1 MVIDSGFRCHLTTF
15 TRATA
20 SAPSVFVTKLR
31 KHLKTRRVTK
41 VSQVGTDRIL
51 EFEFSDGLY
60 KLYLEFFAAGN
71 VILTDGE
78 NNILTLLRIV
88 PPGEG
93 QEEQRV
99 GLKYELD
106 KRQNYNGIPELTKER
121 VKGALEK
128 AVVREKEREAQVI
141 GAEGKNRKKKNDAL
155 RKALAV
161 SISEFPPML
170 VDHAMRITGF
180 DSALKPAEVL
190 ENDELLE
197 GLIEALKEAQRTI
210 EEIISKETATGYII
224 AKKGSKEI
232 DTTFSEEEQK
242 EQERQN
248 LLYDDFHPF
257 KPRQFE
263 DDPACVFLPFEGF
276 NNTVDEFFSSIE
288 GQKLESRL
296 HERENTA
303 RKKLEAAKMDQ
314 QKRLGGL
321 QEIQTLNERKA
332 EAVMGNVE
340 RVQEA
345 MDAINGLIAQG
356 IDWHEIGLLI
366 EMEQKRRNPVAQMIK
381 LPLKLQENTVT
392 LLLDEQTFTEESDDE
407 GDQTESEASSS
418 ESEISENEE
427 PQKGKQKTR
436 PVKAEDKRLQID
448 INLSLTPWANANS
461 YFDHRKSAIEKEKK
475 TLVSATKALKSTEQK
490 VMQDL
495 KKNLNKEKVVLR
507 PIRKMMWFEKFTW
520 FVSSDGYL
528 VIGGRDAQQ
537 NEILYKK
544 YLRKGDVY
552 VHADLNG
559 ASSIV
564 IRNKLTSADAPIPPS
579 TLSQAGTLAVA
590 SSSAWDSKAGMS
602 AWWVNADQVSKSAPT
617 GEFLPTG
624 SFMVRGK
631 KNFLPPA
638 QLVLGFG
645 ILWMISEDSKKNH
658 LKHRLGEAGTE
669 SGAATSKSEQEE
681 QGEES
686 DHEGPNASDEDIEE
700 ETQADPDQE
709 NEAEKKPSGDGKDS
723 DSESEDAPPANALQT
738 LSLDSKDTK
747 ENKKEGQEDD
757 EEAEELDHTPEIAEA
772 EDEWPEDNHKSQGG
786 KNSKNH
792 QRPPPAEPKAK
803 PANILPRGKRSKAKK
818 AAAKYALQDEEDRLA
833 AQSLIGASSGKA
845 KADAER
851 EKKEQE
857 AKEFEF
863 NRERRKR
870 QHLRTQEEVAK
881 TEAARRKMLEG
892 GATGAEGEEDGE
904 GHDDG
909 LVEEESK
916 LLEGLVGTLLP
927 GDEVLGAVCTCAP
940 WPALGRVKYKV
951 KLQPGTVKKGKAVKE
966 ILGRWAADINGKYL
980 DEKAMDLEKVWPREL
995 ELIRGLRAEEVNGVV
1010 PVKLLKIVQSG
1021 GVVKKGGAAKNGGK
1035 KGGRGRGSKK

>member
-15 TRATA
+15 TRTTA
-20 SAPSVFVTKLR
+20 AAPSVFVTKLR

-71 VILTDGE
+71 IILTDKD

-106 KRQNYNGIPELTKER
+106 KRQNYNGIPKLTKER

-128 AVVREKEREAQVI
+128 AVAREKEKEAQVI
-141 GAEGKNRKKKNDAL
+141 GAGRKNRKKKDDAL

-161 SISEFPPML
+161 GIPEFPPML
-170 VDHAMRITGF
+170 VDHSMLVTGF
-180 DSALKPAEVL
+180 NSALKPAEVL
-190 ENDELLE
+190 GSEELLE
-197 GLIEALKEAQRTI
+197 GVMKALEESRRTI
-210 EEIISKETATGYII
+210 EEITSKDTGDGYII
-224 AKKGSKEI
+224 AKKGSKEV
-232 DTTFSEEEQK
+232 DASLPEEEQK

-263 DDPACVFLPFEGF
+263 DNPECIFLPFEGF

-296 HERENTA
+296 HERETA
-303 RKKLEAAKMDQ
+303 AKRKLEAAKMDQ

-345 MDAINGLIAQG
+345 MDAVNGLIAQG

-366 EMEQKRRNPVAQMIK
+366 EMEQRKKNPVAQMIE

-392 LLLDEQTFTEESDDE
+392 ILLDEATFDEDSDNDGDE
-407 GDQTESEASSS
+407 TESEASSS
-418 ESEISENEE
+418 ESESEEE
-427 PQKGKQKTR
+427 EEAQQKGKQKTR
-436 PVKAEDKRLQID
+436 PKQEDKRLQID
-448 INLSLTPWANANS
+448 INLSMTPWANANN
-461 YFDHRKSAIEKEKK
+461 YFDHRKAAIEKEQK
-475 TLVSATKALKSTEQK
+475 TKISATKALKSTEQK

-507 PIRKMMWFEKFTW
+507 PIRKVMWFEKFTW
-520 FVSSDGYL
+520 FLSSDGYL

-552 VHADLNG
+552 VHADLHG

-564 IRNKLTSADAPIPPS
+564 IRNKLQSADAPIPPS

-602 AWWVNADQVSKSAPT
+602 AWWVNAEQVSKSAPT

-645 ILWMISEDSKKNH
+645 ILWQISEDSKKNH
-658 LKHRLGEAGTE
+658 LKHRFGEPVDE
-669 SGAATSKSEQEE
+669 SGAATPQSENDQEIL
-681 QGEES
+681 GEES
-686 DHEGPNASDEDIEE
+686 EHEGPNASDD
-700 ETQADPDQE
+700 D
-709 NEAEKKPSGDGKDS
+709 EAEPEHEEQKPSTDEKNS
-723 DSESEDAPPANALQT
+723 DIESEDSPPTNALQT
-738 LSLDSKDTK
+738 MSLDTK
-747 ENKKEGQEDD
+747 ENKEDSD
-757 EEAEELDHTPEIAEA
+757 SEHGELDHTPEIAEA
-772 EDEWPEDNHKSQGG
+772 EDEWPEDGPGKKGKG
-786 KNSKNH
+786 KNKSSQTHK
-792 QRPPPAEPKAK
+792 RPAPSAPAPK
-803 PANILPRGKRSKAKK
+803 PANQLPRGKRSKAKK
-818 AAAKYALQDEEDRLA
+818 AAVKYALQDEEDRLA
-833 AQSLIGASSGKA
+833 AQSLIGVSSGKA
-845 KADAER
+845 KAEAEK

-857 AKEFEF
+857 EKEREF

-881 TEAARRKMLEG
+881 TEAARQKMLEG
-892 GATGAEGEEDGE
+892 GVDPTELEDHDEGP
-904 GHDDG
+904 
-909 LVEEESK
+909 VEEESK

-927 GDEVLGAVCTCAP
+927 GDEVIGAVCTCAP
-940 WPALGRVKYKV
+940 WAALGRLKYKV
-951 KLQPGTVKKGKAVKE
+951 KLQPGSVKKGKVVKE
-966 ILGRWAADINGKYL
+966 ILGRWAADISPKYL
-980 DEKAMDLEKVWPREL
+980 DEKAADPEKVWPREL
-995 ELIRGLRAEEVNGVV
+995 ELMRGLRAEEVNGVV

-1021 GVVKKGGAAKNGGK
+1021 GVKAKGGAAKNGGK

>member
-15 TRATA
+15 TRTTA
-20 SAPSVFVTKLR
+20 AAPSVFVTKLR

-41 VSQVGTDRIL
+41 VSQIGTDRIL

-71 VILTDGE
+71 IILTDKE

-88 PPGEG
+88 PPGDG

-99 GLKYELD
+99 GLKYELE
-106 KRQNYNGIPELTKER
+106 KRQNYNGIPELAKER
-121 VKGALEK
+121 IKEALEK
-128 AVVREKEREAQVI
+128 AVAREEEREAQVV
-141 GAEGKNRKKKNDAL
+141 GAEGKSRKKKDDAL

-161 SISEFPPML
+161 GIPEFPPML
-170 VDHAMRITGF
+170 VDHAMRVTGF
-180 DSALKPAEVL
+180 DSTLKPAQVL
-190 ENDELLE
+190 ESEELLE
-197 GLIEALKEAQRTI
+197 GVMGALEESRRTI
-210 EEIISKETATGYII
+210 EKITSKDTATGYII
-224 AKKGSKEI
+224 AKKGSKEV
-232 DTTFSEEEQK
+232 DTMLPEEEQT
-242 EQERQN
+242 EQARQN
-248 LLYDDFHPF
+248 LLYEDFHPF

-263 DDPACVFLPFEGF
+263 ENPECIFLPFEGF

-296 HERENTA
+296 HERETA
-303 RKKLEAAKMDQ
+303 AKRKLEAAKMDQ
-314 QKRLGGL
+314 LKRLGGL

-345 MDAINGLIAQG
+345 MDAVNGLIAQG

-366 EMEQKRRNPVAQMIK
+366 EMEQRKKNPVAQMIK

-392 LLLDEQTFTEESDDE
+392 ILLDEAAFDEDSDNDGDE
-407 GDQTESEASSS
+407 TESEASSS
-418 ESEISENEE
+418 ESESEEE
-427 PQKGKQKTR
+427 EQGQQKGMQKT
-436 PVKAEDKRLQID
+436 PPKQEDKRLQID
-448 INLSLTPWANANS
+448 INLSMTPWANANN
-461 YFDHRKSAIEKEKK
+461 YFDHRKAAIEKEQK
-475 TLVSATKALKSTEQK
+475 TKISATKALKSTEQK

-507 PIRKMMWFEKFTW
+507 PIRKAMWFEKFTW

-552 VHADLNG
+552 VHADLHG

-564 IRNKLTSADAPIPPS
+564 IRNKLKSADAPIPPS

-624 SFMVRGK
+624 SFMVRGRK
-631 KNFLPPA
+631 TFLPPA

-645 ILWMISEDSKKNH
+645 ILWQISEDSKKNH
-658 LKHRLGEAGTE
+658 LKHRLGEPVDE
-669 SGAATSKSEQEE
+669 SGAVTRQSEHDAEIVV
-681 QGEES
+681 ES
-686 DHEGPNASDEDIEE
+686 EHEGPNLSDEDEDE
-700 ETQADPDQE
+700 DDA
-709 NEAEKKPSGDGKDS
+709 NEASPAHDEKDPC
-723 DSESEDAPPANALQT
+723 SEFEDTPAANALQT
-738 LSLDSKDTK
+738 MSSNDK
-747 ENKKEGQEDD
+747 ENKKD
-757 EEAEELDHTPEIAEA
+757 ETKEESESEHEERDHTLEIAEA
-772 EDEWPEDNHKSQGG
+772 EDEWPEDGPGKKGNGKG
-786 KNSKNH
+786 KNNQAHK
-792 QRPPPAEPKAK
+792 RPEPTAPAPK
-803 PANILPRGKRSKAKK
+803 PANQLPRGKRSKAKK

-833 AQSLIGASSGKA
+833 AQSLIGVSSGKA
-845 KADAER
+845 KAEAER
-851 EKKEQE
+851 EKKERE
-857 AKEFEF
+857 EKERDF

-881 TEAARRKMLEG
+881 TEAARQKMLEG
-892 GATGAEGEEDGE
+892 GVDPSELEVHDEGP
-904 GHDDG
+904 
-909 LVEEESK
+909 VEEESK

-927 GDEVLGAVCTCAP
+927 GDEVIGAVCTCAP
-940 WPALGRVKYKV
+940 WPALGRLKYKV
-951 KLQPGTVKKGKAVKE
+951 KLQPGPVKKGKAVKE
-966 ILGRWAADINGKYL
+966 ILGRWAADISPKYL
-980 DEKAMDLEKVWPREL
+980 DERAADPEKVWPREL
-995 ELIRGLRAEEVNGVV
+995 ELMRGLRAEEVNGVV

-1021 GVVKKGGAAKNGGK
+1021 GVKAKGGAAKNGGK
-1035 KGGRGRGSKK
+1035 KGGHGRGSKK

>member
-20 SAPSVFVTKLR
+20 AAPSVFVTKLR
-31 KHLKTRRVTK
+31 KHLKTRRVTR

-71 VILTDGE
+71 IILTDKE
-78 NNILTLLRIV
+78 NIILTLLRIV

-99 GLKYELD
+99 GLKYELA
-106 KRQNYNGIPELTKER
+106 KRQNYNGIPALTKER
-121 VKGALEK
+121 VKEALEK
-128 AVVREKEREAQVI
+128 AVAREKEREAQVV
-141 GAEGKNRKKKNDAL
+141 GAEGKSRKKKDDAL

-161 SISEFPPML
+161 GIPEFPPML
-170 VDHAMRITGF
+170 VDHAMRLTGC
-180 DSALKPAEVL
+180 DSTLKPAQVL
-190 ENDELLE
+190 QSGELLE
-197 GLIEALKEAQRTI
+197 GVMKALEESRTTI
-210 EEIISKETATGYII
+210 EEITSKDTATGYII
-224 AKKGSKEI
+224 AKKGSKVV
-232 DTTFSEEEQK
+232 DASLPEEEQT

-248 LLYDDFHPF
+248 LLYEDFHPF

-263 DDPACVFLPFEGF
+263 DNPEFIFLPFEGF

-296 HERENTA
+296 HERETA
-303 RKKLEAAKMDQ
+303 AKRKLEAAKMDQ

-345 MDAINGLIAQG
+345 MDAVNGLIAQG

-366 EMEQKRRNPVAQMIK
+366 EMEQRKKNPVAEMVK

-392 LLLDEQTFTEESDDE
+392 ILLDEATFDEDSDNDGDE
-407 GDQTESEASSS
+407 TESEASSS
-418 ESEISENEE
+418 ESESEEE
-427 PQKGKQKTR
+427 EQEQLKGKQKSR
-436 PVKAEDKRLQID
+436 PKQEGKRLQID
-448 INLSLTPWANANS
+448 INLSMTPWANANN
-461 YFDHRKSAIEKEKK
+461 YFDHRKAAIEKEQK
-475 TLVSATKALKSTEQK
+475 TKISATKALKSTEQK

-507 PIRKMMWFEKFTW
+507 PIRKAMWFEKFTW

-552 VHADLNG
+552 VHADLHG
-559 ASSIV
+559 ASSIIV
-564 IRNKLTSADAPIPPS
+564 RNKLQSADAPIPPS

-617 GEFLPTG
+617 GDFLPTG
-624 SFMVRGK
+624 SFMIRGM

-645 ILWMISEDSKKNH
+645 ILWQISEDSKKNH
-658 LKHRLGEAGTE
+658 LKHRLGEPVDE
-669 SGAATSKSEQEE
+669 SGAVTPQSEHVAEILV
-681 QGEES
+681 ES
-686 DHEGPNASDEDIEE
+686 EHEGPNASDDDEDEA
-700 ETQADPDQE
+700 TTKE
-709 NEAEKKPSGDGKDS
+709 NTNAASLAHDEQDS
-723 DSESEDAPPANALQT
+723 ESESEDAPTANALQT
-738 LSLDSKDTK
+738 MSLDST
-747 ENKKEGQEDD
+747 ENKKD
-757 EEAEELDHTPEIAEA
+757 EIKEESESEHEEQDHTPEIAEA
-772 EDEWPEDNHKSQGG
+772 EDEWPEDGPGKKSKGRG
-786 KNSKNH
+786 KNNQAHK
-792 QRPPPAEPKAK
+792 RPGPAAPAPK
-803 PANILPRGKRSKAKK
+803 PANQLPRGKRSKVKK

-833 AQSLIGASSGKA
+833 AQSLIGVSSGKA
-845 KADAER
+845 KAEAER

-857 AKEFEF
+857 EKEREF

-881 TEAARRKMLEG
+881 MEAARQKMLEG
-892 GATGAEGEEDGE
+892 GAAPTGLEDHDEGP
-904 GHDDG
+904 
-909 LVEEESK
+909 VEEESK

-927 GDEVLGAVCTCAP
+927 GDEVIGAVCTCAP
-940 WPALGRVKYKV
+940 WPALGRLKYKV
-951 KLQPGTVKKGKAVKE
+951 KLQPGSVKKGKAVKE
-966 ILGRWAADINGKYL
+966 ILGRWAADISPKYL
-980 DEKAMDLEKVWPREL
+980 DERSADLEKVWPREL
-995 ELIRGLRAEEVNGVV
+995 ELMRGLRAEEVNGVV

-1021 GVVKKGGAAKNGGK
+1021 GVKAKGGMAKNGGK